1 VRAVELD
8 VISEQAATDAVT
20 VAKEA
25 FGRLNVLANNAGYG
39 NIGPIEDT
47 SLDEFRAQIETNLF
61 GVINVTKAALPLM
74 RQQGAGHILQFSS
87 VGGRIGPVGR
97 APYAAAK
104 WGVEGFSEVLSKEV
118 GPLGVKV
125 TIIEPGGFRTDFAG
139 SSTAIR
145 EGRPEYDA
153 TVGKKTAR
161 FQRDYSGKQPGDPAK
176 AAAAVLHIA
185 SLKDPPLRLLLGSD
199 AFRFVKQNDLAKME
213 SDSKWKDLS
222 ISTDIEQV
230 AEEAG

>member
-1 VRAVELD
+1 
-8 VISEQAATDAVT
+8 
-20 VAKEA
+20 
-25 FGRLNVLANNAGYG
+25 
-39 NIGPIEDT
+39 
-47 SLDEFRAQIETNLF
+47 
-61 GVINVTKAALPLM
+61 M
-74 RQQGAGHILQFSS
+74 
-87 VGGRIGPVGR
+87 GPVGR

-153 TVGKKTAR
+153 TVGKAAR
-161 FQRDYSGKQPGDPAK
+161 FQRTYNGKQPGDPAK

-185 SLKDPPLRLLLGSD
+185 SLTDPPLRLLLGSD
-199 AFRFVKQNDLAKME
+199 AVRFVEQNDLAKMD
-213 SDSKWKDLS
+213 SDRKWKDLS
-222 ISTDIEQV
+222 ISTDLEPT
-230 AEEAG
+230 AAPSASLLRP